1 MRVEHCDYCGKLGMK
16 HFTDETGK
24 RTCKECKNTR
34 WKLIRFVEHYF
45 DIAYIKNKCLYK
57 LSAYFMKLAI
67 KVNPCKIYIH
77 VDFAN
82 DDDEFLHTEGKIY
95 YQVEE
100 EGNCRAYEELE

>member
-1 MRVEHCDYCGKLGMK
+1 MEIERCDYCGKLGAYR
-16 HFTDETGK
+16 FIDETGK
-24 RTCKECKNTR
+24 RTCWECKKTR

-45 DIAYIKNKCLYK
+45 DISYIKNKCLYK

-67 KVNPCKIYIH
+67 KANPCKINIY
-77 VDFAN
+77 VNFVN
-82 DDDEFLHTEGKIY
+82 KDDDFQDTYSKIY